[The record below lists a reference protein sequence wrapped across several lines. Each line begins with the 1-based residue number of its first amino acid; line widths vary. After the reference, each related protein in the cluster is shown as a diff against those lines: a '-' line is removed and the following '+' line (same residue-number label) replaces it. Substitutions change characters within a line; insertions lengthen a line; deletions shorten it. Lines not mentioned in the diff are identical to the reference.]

1 MLFGRSGKAIHINF
15 AGCKVSSSWYISN
28 HQCGLHYCN
37 LRFVSISWRA
47 WSQNAKHYNPEHYL
61 LFCQYSNGR
70 QPINLSCA
78 LVHEGFKAG
87 TASKDDFTKQGGLL
101 LAQCWHHV
109 GVWCWDL
116 QQLGFVLF
124 GRCKWF
130 AVFVYQ
136 HCEHFEWSRIFI
148 NGFPGRMGCG
158 NNSN

>member
-1 MLFGRSGKAIHINF
+1 MLLGRSGEAIHINF
-15 AGCKVSSSWYISN
+15 PGCKVSSSWYISN
-28 HQCGLHYCN
+28 HQCGLHNCN
-37 LRFVSISWRA
+37 LRFVCISWRA
-47 WSQNAKHYNPEHYL
+47 WSQTAKHYNPVYYIL
-61 LFCQYSNGR
+61 CCKYTNRR
-70 QPINLSCA
+70 QPIILSRV

-87 TASKDDFTKQGGLL
+87 IAGKDDFTKQGGLL
-101 LAQCWHHV
+101 LALCLYLF
-109 GVWCWDL
+109 GLWCWDL

-136 HCEHFEWSRIFI
+136 YYEHFEWSRIFI